1 MSIPVYKTLDE
12 IRTELFEQIGFV
24 QEDYQ
29 KKGWLPQI
37 LNLNKGVVRGMIEL
51 WAWGL
56 FQLYQFLALV
66 LKQAFPSSATGL
78 WLELHCKQVG
88 VEKLKKTKA
97 KGLIYL
103 ARTETSGNV
112 PVAAGRVVKT
122 LPDILGNTYSFVTLE
137 DVVLPDGA
145 SEIAVAAEAVEYGS
159 GSNVTAGQITEIVTH
174 IPGVDSVENRSD
186 WLTAEG
192 TDDEEDEPLRERY
205 VLAWSEQDGCT
216 KHAYESWT
224 RSVSGVSSVM
234 IMDQH
239 PRGQGTVDV
248 VVLGSAGIPT
258 QGLLDVVS
266 VVVEEKK
273 PINDDVE
280 VKAPLQKLI
289 DINCAIELTGGLP
302 ADIKTEVEQAIRSF
316 FSYSGDDFLQIS
328 QDVMLSK
335 LTAIVMG
342 ASKYI
347 KKVTF
352 TSPAADTIVAGN
364 ELAILN
370 SFTISHTLTTEL

>member
-12 IRTELFEQIGFV
+12 IRSEMFERIGIV
-24 QEDYQ
+24 QDDYQ

>member
-12 IRTELFEQIGFV
+12 IRAELFEQIGFV

-37 LNLNKGVVRGMIEL
+37 LNLNKGVVRGLIEL

-66 LKQAFPSSATGL
+66 LKQAFPSTATGL

-97 KGLIYL
+97 KGVVYFGRI
-103 ARTETSGNV
+103 ETSGNV
-112 PVAAGRVVKT
+112 PVAAGRIVKT
-122 LPDILGNTYSFVTLE
+122 LPDILGNTYSFVTLV

-145 SEIAVAAEAVEYGS
+145 SEVAVEVEAVEYGS
-159 GSNVTAGQITEIVTH
+159 GANVTAGQITEIVTH
-174 IPGVDSVENRSD
+174 IPGVDTVENRSD

-205 VLAWSEQDGCT
+205 FLAWSEQDGCT
-216 KHAYESWT
+216 KHAYESWA

-248 VVLGSAGIPT
+248 VILGSAGMPT
-258 QGLLDVVS
+258 QGLLDS
-266 VVVEEKK
+266 VAAVVEEKN

-280 VKAPLQKLI
+280 VTAPDSVDI
-289 DINCAIELTGGLP
+289 DINCSIELTGGIP
-302 ADIKTEVEQAIRSF
+302 VDIKAEVEQAIRAF

-335 LTAIVMG
+335 LTEIVMG
-342 ASKYI
+342 VSSYI
-347 KKVTF
+347 KNVTF
-352 TSPAADTIVAGN
+352 TSPATDTVIAGDA
-364 ELAILN
+364 LAILN
-370 SFTISHTLTTEL
+370 SFAIGHSTTTEL